1 MHIGSLIKS
10 RAFILVFIV
19 FAYGLTF
26 GAEKDMVQ
34 FQGVLMTVD
43 LKKHS
48 MVVNEKLCVWNHQT
62 IINDAKGSPAT
73 FERLQAKNWV
83 YIEGVYEKPQH
94 RIVAKTIYLLPNR
107 IDEKEKG
114 LYPFIQ

>member
-1 MHIGSLIKS
+1 VI
-10 RAFILVFIV
+10 ILVFII
-19 FAYGLTF
+19 FAYGLTIA
-26 GAEKDMVQ
+26 AEKDMVQ

-62 IINDAKGSPAT
+62 ILKDAAGSPAT
-73 FERLQAKNWV
+73 FERLEAKKWV
-83 YIEGVYEKPQH
+83 YVEGLYEKPQH

-114 LYPFIQ
+114 LYPFIK

>member
-1 MHIGSLIKS
+1 MLILILLSLWVS
-10 RAFILVFIV
+10 P
-19 FAYGLTF
+19 
-26 GAEKDMVQ
+26 EKDMVQ